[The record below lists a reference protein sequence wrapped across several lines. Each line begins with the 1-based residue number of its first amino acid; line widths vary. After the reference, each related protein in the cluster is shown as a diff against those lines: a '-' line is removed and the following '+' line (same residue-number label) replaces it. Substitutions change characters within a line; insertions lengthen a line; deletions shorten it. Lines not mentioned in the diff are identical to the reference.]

1 MALIAP
7 QPKSGSL
14 GFHLLLE
21 IDLVMQSMVCGVA
34 TVMRDE
40 EAGDDAGNI
49 ARSHIVSA
57 CLGSATVKRK
67 GSSSLAGASSL
78 SGPSEGLVVHL
89 MVHEECENND
99 DWKRNP
105 EQPKQRTS
113 SEAHGSLLC

>member
-14 GFHLLLE
+14 GFHLLSE
-21 IDLVMQSMVCGVA
+21 IDLVVQSMVRGVA

-78 SGPSEGLVVHL
+78 SGSSEGLVVQPVVRL
-89 MVHEECENND
+89 VVHEECENDD

-105 EQPKQRTS
+105 E
-113 SEAHGSLLC
+113 